1 MKIEHLDEGVGRI
14 VKGVNTTPDVGVD
27 QTRIEAAKFGN
38 KVDKDGRPPTLSKKV
53 KGKSTNVLFNLGLAE
68 SKKKVQEAFDNP
80 YPITWE
86 YLKPTGPSSGIAKLD
101 DGSALD
107 IHISEDPAGIYEI
120 EFARGQS
127 KKNMGRSGQ
136 GDEFRI
142 FATVQ
147 TAMIEWWK
155 QLDKTSAKKIT
166 FYANKE
172 DGNRARLYKRFL
184 TMWGDKSEWDIE
196 VNANAKPGLVSY
208 TLTNPTP
215 DNPKNDKKTFMQRV
229 FGKKETVENFAK
241 AKKELPRY
249 TAMEWAI
256 IEGGHSLEDI
266 EPQPKKPGRIFAAL
280 ENVYEDA
287 PETSLRPQLRPD
299 SVTTD
304 EPASSLAPAS
314 SPRPRLRPEF
324 KPNIHERLIIRNGKV
339 RGMSDEEIAAM
350 LAQIRVE
357 TGDFQYMTELGDAEY
372 FQMYDPQYAPRKAA
386 ALGNTQSGDGYK
398 YRGRGYLQITGRYN
412 YEQASKQMP
421 GGFTDFVESPDLVAT
436 PNIAVQLAFH
446 YWNKRTQP
454 NVNNW
459 NDVRSVTKTINPGL
473 RHLSQRQAAYDDYKV
488 KMRMLA

>member
-155 QLDKTSAKKIT
+155 QLDKTKARKIT
-166 FYANKE
+166 FYANKQ

-184 TMWGDKSEWDIE
+184 KIWGDKSEWDIE
-196 VNANAKPGLVSY
+196 VNGNVKPGLVAYS
-208 TLTNPTP
+208 LTNPNP
-215 DNPKNDKKTFMQRV
+215 DEPKNDKKTFMQRV
-229 FGKKETVENFAK
+229 FGKKETVENFAESNVPSGKYLYHVTYASGLLGMLKDGHLNTKGPSGFSDYFSMTADPKYVVSGNPEVQIVIDTAKVSQMETFEQHQEDWDDAGKDDGDWESEYRVEETIPWDYVVAVKILKSKATKEIIQLAKQRGVKLVGKDNNVTENFADGKKKGKSRPGRVKRAGASCNGSVTALRKRAKNASGEK
-241 AKKELPRY
+241 AKMYHWCANMKSGR
-249 TAMEWAI
+249 
-256 IEGGHSLEDI
+256 
-266 EPQPKKPGRIFAAL
+266 KK
-280 ENVYEDA
+280 
-287 PETSLRPQLRPD
+287 
-299 SVTTD
+299 
-304 EPASSLAPAS
+304 
-314 SPRPRLRPEF
+314 
-324 KPNIHERLIIRNGKV
+324 K
-339 RGMSDEEIAAM
+339 
-350 LAQIRVE
+350 
-357 TGDFQYMTELGDAEY
+357 
-372 FQMYDPQYAPRKAA
+372 
-386 ALGNTQSGDGYK
+386 
-398 YRGRGYLQITGRYN
+398 
-412 YEQASKQMP
+412 
-421 GGFTDFVESPDLVAT
+421 
-436 PNIAVQLAFH
+436 
-446 YWNKRTQP
+446 
-454 NVNNW
+454 
-459 NDVRSVTKTINPGL
+459 
-473 RHLSQRQAAYDDYKV
+473 
-488 KMRMLA
+488 